1 MSRIDQMFSE
11 RGPTLLVQFF
21 PQKTGS
27 LGRGVFGDRAFS
39 CGLLSFRSPTA
50 GGSTRARTHDLVVRL
65 RSETSL
71 LPMPHLTGRGHT
83 KAEMES
89 ILVRFAE
96 SGVDNILALR
106 GDPPKAGDPGPGDFP
121 HAIDLVRFIKAFNES
136 GGHPNGGFAIG
147 IAGYP
152 EGHHET
158 PNLLTEMDHFRAK
171 VDAGADFVI
180 SQLFFDNRRFLD
192 WRDRCTM
199 AGIQIPL
206 VAGLMP
212 ITSAGGMRRMAELAA
227 GTLIPAR
234 LLRGVLDREADPD
247 GGSIRVLWATEHHVT
262 CWTMAWL
269 LHYYFEPFSSRPPGL
284 QTLGIRDSRSFMTG
298 SHGLAPV
305 CCVLSHLRCNRPSCS
320 SGSAG
325 GGGFGHAF
333 PTARFLLMA
342 ILGAAGLSLWSA
354 SGATGSES
362 AWSIA
367 VGGQR
372 GLAGGLVRFSVGIA
386 RTWWCRESATSWLL
400 SDGDQHHGSRQ
411 FGSPVLDR

>member
-1 MSRIDQMFSE
+1 MFSE
-11 RGPTLLVQFF
+11 RGPTASFEFF
-21 PQKTGS
+21 PPKDGEAWDALFS
-27 LGRGVFGDRAFS
+27 GISAFEQ
-39 CGLLSFRSPTA
+39 LQPSFVSVTYGA

-121 HAIDLVRFIKAFNES
+121 HAIDLVRFIKSFNES

-234 LLRGVLDREADPD
+234 LLRGVLDREADPEMVEAF
-247 GGSIRVLWATEHHVT
+247 GVLWATEQSRDLLDPGV
-262 CWTMAWL
+262 AG
-269 LHYYFEPFSSRPPGL
+269 LHYYTLNRSRAARRVYE
-284 QTLGIRDSRSFMTG
+284 TLGIRDSRSFMTG
-298 SHGLAPV
+298 S
-305 CCVLSHLRCNRPSCS
+305 
-320 SGSAG
+320 
-325 GGGFGHAF
+325 
-333 PTARFLLMA
+333 
-342 ILGAAGLSLWSA
+342 
-354 SGATGSES
+354 
-362 AWSIA
+362 
-367 VGGQR
+367 
-372 GLAGGLVRFSVGIA
+372 
-386 RTWWCRESATSWLL
+386 
-400 SDGDQHHGSRQ
+400 
-411 FGSPVLDR
+411 